1 MTKPHID
8 EDLEPVLDLI
18 PLVTAADTIRSYC
31 LQFDKCKGC
40 KFNGAYGKGCYFNN
54 VTPDKWNIGQ
64 TIYEQTEEIGKDHFN
79 RPGRRFNKMNG
90 GEV

>member
-8 EDLEPVLDLI
+8 EDLEPVLNLI

-31 LQFDKCKGC
+31 LQFEKCKGC

-64 TIYEQTEEIGKDHFN
+64 TIYEQTEEIGKNHFN
-79 RPGRRFNKMNG
+79 RPGRRFNKC
-90 GEV
+90 